1 MILLEIEPII
11 QETQPSDFQTERPN
25 VFFLCD
31 PIEANTFDMF
41 QEFVYTK
48 MQEYKDYQKD
58 KKPDLMLY
66 IDSPGGEIS
75 AALQIIDLI
84 RYSGLNFKQFI
95 QREQSSAQALIS
107 LACQEV
113 YQAPSA
119 IFLLHDIRLTYPPI
133 EQKLSEIKDQQKLID
148 SFTNTIE
155 VLIKDNTELPAK
167 TIEKIFEGKEM
178 YYTVEEMLKYKII
191 DQKAIYQGYDTE
203 LKII

>member
-1 MILLEIEPII
+1 MDIEPMI
-11 QETQPSDFQTERPN
+11 QEVQQEEDFQKERPN
-25 VFFLCD
+25 VFFLCQ
-31 PIEANTFDMF
+31 PIEANTFDLF
-41 QEFVYTK
+41 QEFVYKK
-48 MQEYKDYQKD
+48 MQQYKDYQKD

-75 AALQIIDLI
+75 SALQMIDLI
-84 RYSGLNFKQFI
+84 KYSDLNFKQFI
-95 QREQSSAQALIS
+95 QREQSSAQALIT

-119 IFLLHDIRLTYPPI
+119 SFLLHDVRVTYPPI
-133 EQKLSEIKDQQKLID
+133 EHKMSELKDQQKLIEG
-148 SFTNTIE
+148 FTKTIE
-155 VLIKDNTELPAK
+155 EVITNNTELSAK

-203 LKII
+203 IKII